1 MRSFLR
7 ENIFKE
13 KIKFK
18 SKLINR
24 FANSNSYLDQS
35 FQFLDIAR
43 IYLPCG
49 LGPNNFENIVKL
61 ITLVME

>member
-1 MRSFLR
+1 MKTSLPTL
-7 ENIFKE
+7 ILT
-13 KIKFK
+13 
-18 SKLINR
+18 LIN
-24 FANSNSYLDQS
+24 LI
-35 FQFLDIAR
+35 FLDKAR